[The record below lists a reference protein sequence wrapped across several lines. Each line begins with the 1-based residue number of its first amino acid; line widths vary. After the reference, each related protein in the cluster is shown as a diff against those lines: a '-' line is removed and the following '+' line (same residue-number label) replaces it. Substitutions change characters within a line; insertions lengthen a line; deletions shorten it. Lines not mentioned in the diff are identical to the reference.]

1 MIEEA
6 YCSFEI
12 AKLLKEKGF
21 DESCRAYWDV
31 QPALD
36 SRTLFWTIEPHKHYD
51 REVCAPTHQ
60 VAMAWLRK
68 IHNIIF
74 VFKPASFS
82 GEECTSWT
90 YEIWAGD
97 NFEGETMSFKTYEEA
112 VEAALKYSLENLI

>member
-1 MIEEA
+1 MVTEDF
-6 YCSFEI
+6 CSPEVTN
-12 AKLLKEKGF
+12 LLKEKGF
-21 DESCRAYWDV
+21 GEYTGCGRYHMKGDNLTVDV
-31 QPALD
+31 FLIPD
-36 SRTLFWTIEPHKHYD
+36 
-51 REVCAPTHQ
+51 APTHQ
-60 VAMAWLRK
+60 SAMKWLRK